1 MSVVRKF
8 KVPNKLAQQMFG
20 RGGKMVKDA
29 IADAE
34 SGVAELRD
42 DALDVLDAL
51 LAGMATAY
59 GSEAPAPDADF
70 EALYIKATAII
81 DVAGFLPD
89 SGLAEAAV
97 SLCDLIDACQ
107 EADVADWPS
116 VRVHLDAL
124 ALLRKRGEALGPTGR
139 EAVLEGLRKL
149 SRRHAQA

>member
-1 MSVVRKF
+1 MSTVRKF

-34 SGVAELRD
+34 SAVGELRD
-42 DALDVLDAL
+42 DALAVLDTL
-51 LAGMATAY
+51 LEGMMQAY
-59 GSEAPAPDADF
+59 GPGVAEPQGDL

-89 SGLAEAAV
+89 SGLAEASI

-107 EADVADWPS
+107 EAGVTDWPS

-124 ALLRKRGEALGPTGR
+124 ALLRKQGETLGPTGR
-139 EAVLEGLRKL
+139 EIVLKGLRKL
-149 SRRHAQA
+149 SRRHTA